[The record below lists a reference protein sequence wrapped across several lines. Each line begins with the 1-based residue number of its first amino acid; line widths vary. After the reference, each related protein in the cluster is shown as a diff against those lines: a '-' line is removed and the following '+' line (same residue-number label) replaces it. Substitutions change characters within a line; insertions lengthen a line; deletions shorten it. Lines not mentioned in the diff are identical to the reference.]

1 MLIQSSLG
9 GSVHWTLPFAV
20 ELRVEAHPLSGAY
33 SYNFA

>member
-20 ELRVEAHPLSGAY
+20 ELRVEAHPLSSAY